1 MFQEVI
7 ILIVQIIAA
16 FGVVVSVFYLGVQV
30 KQQNAITK
38 AQFGFSLTQRLYD
51 RFFRIATDE
60 KFCELLAKD
69 WKNDE
74 LRNAE
79 RFQCGFYIH
88 TLLVDIFDTYDKVQE
103 NLVNPSQLEMRMNL
117 LRRGMMKTTAGKM
130 IWNLWKPTQSKDLVE
145 WFEGQIFSDEE
156 LAGFNLDEIELVKNT
171 IR

>member
-1 MFQEVI
+1 MIQEII
-7 ILIVQIIAA
+7 ILIVQIVAA

-60 KFCELLAKD
+60 DFCELLAKD
-69 WKNDE
+69 WQNDE
-74 LRNAE
+74 LRDAE

-88 TLLVDIFDTYDKVQE
+88 TLLVDIFDTYDKVHE
-103 NLVNPSQLEMRMNL
+103 KLLNPSQLEMRMNL
-117 LRRGMMKTTAGKM
+117 LRRGMMKTTTGKM
-130 IWNLWKPTQSKDLVE
+130 IWNLWKPTQSENFVE
-145 WFEGQIFSDEE
+145 WFESQIFADDD
-156 LAGFNLDEIELVKNT
+156 LAGFNLDDMPHVKRS